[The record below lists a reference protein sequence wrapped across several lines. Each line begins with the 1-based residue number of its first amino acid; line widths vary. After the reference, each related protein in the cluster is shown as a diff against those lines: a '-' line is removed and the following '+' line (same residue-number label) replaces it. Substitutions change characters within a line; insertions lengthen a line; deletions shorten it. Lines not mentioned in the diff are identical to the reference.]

1 MTDPVFSRRIQVQQV
16 EGGANGLWF
25 LLPMALLMAPP
36 LAGGA
41 WFMDLDGWAGA
52 LGVCLCIALALAMC
66 LIGLVAGFWFEGR
79 LRAWRGKA
87 PLFNEMTQVDIDENG
102 ITVDA
107 LGSVAWIDVLAIEGI
122 PDSSSCLVVHTR
134 PLRKLMMSTPL
145 DELAHV
151 IQHYMTQE
159 RSPPQDGRAP
169 LLQVRAVVFSW
180 RRFITWI
187 WAGYALAGAL
197 GLLMLQNANN
207 AGFFKT
213 LVALGVL
220 MPLSAWLVWMI
231 PFAQLGM
238 LAPGRTRAFE
248 LESAVLRSTD
258 GAVRIDL
265 RGAQAESRCVS
276 GLGYDFS
283 FVSIRSKNSARLD
296 LLLDDAERH
305 ALLDALQECCRM
317 SGANHAN
324 EAHSDLR

>member
-1 MTDPVFSRRIQVQQV
+1 MTDPVFSRCIQVQQV
-16 EGGANGLWF
+16 EAGAKGLWF
-25 LLPMALLMAPP
+25 LLPMVLLTAPP
-36 LAGGA
+36 LAGAA
-41 WFMDLDGWAGA
+41 WFMDRDGWAGT

-66 LIGLVAGFWFEGR
+66 MVGLVAGFWFEGR

-87 PLFNEMTQVDIDENG
+87 PLFSETTQVDIHENG

-107 LGSVAWIDVLAIEGI
+107 LGLVAWIDVLAIEGI

-134 PLRKLMMSTPL
+134 PFHKLMMSAPV

-159 RSPPQDGRAP
+159 TSPRQHDRTA

-197 GLLMLQNANN
+197 GLLILQNAND

-238 LAPGRTRAFE
+238 FAPGRTRAFE

-265 RGAQAESRCVS
+265 SGAQIESRCVS

-283 FVSIRSKNSARLD
+283 FVSICSENSARLD

-305 ALLDALQECCRM
+305 ALIDALQECCRIA
-317 SGANHAN
+317 GASHAN